1 MPLPALPLLALP
13 LLALLLG
20 AGGPAPDSP
29 EACTL
34 HHRGEAAIALNGT
47 SPLVQVAFDGKPA
60 TLLLDT
66 GAVTTMLTQD
76 AVQRLGLRAERT
88 GTITLQG
95 VGGDSTAAVVR
106 VRGMQLGNVTL
117 ADQPVVVTSFPLRG
131 FPGTVPDGLLGTS
144 TLGQFDV
151 DLDLPHGRLGLY
163 SARNCV
169 SGTPDWIEPHILKS
183 DETYAP
189 RPDLAYLQV
198 MLDDM
203 PFYAIV
209 DTGASVSFVDA
220 RAAQAAGTTSEALRE
235 VKSDLVHGVA
245 PQDATVRRH
254 QFRSLII
261 GLENYAHPMMTIG
274 DLAPGIGGILLGVDY
289 ARTHRLWISY
299 ASRRVFVG
307 ERTGARP

>member
-1 MPLPALPLLALP
+1 MTLHRMPLPALPLV
-13 LLALLLG
+13 ALLLG
-20 AGGPAPDSP
+20 AAGAAPDSP

-34 HHRGEAAIALNGT
+34 HHRGEAAVTLDGA
-47 SPLVQVAFDGKPA
+47 SPLLQVAFDGKPA

-66 GAVTTMLTQD
+66 GATTTMLTAD
-76 AVQRLGLRAERT
+76 AVQRLGLRAERV

-131 FPGTVPDGLLGTS
+131 FRGAVPDGLLGTS

-163 SARNCV
+163 AARNCV
-169 SGTPDWIEPHILKS
+169 SGTPDWTEPHILKS

-189 RPDLAYLQV
+189 RPNLVYLQV

-209 DTGASVSFVDA
+209 DTGATVSFVDA
-220 RAAQAAGTTSEALRE
+220 KAAQAAGTTNETLRE
-235 VKSDLVHGVA
+235 VKPDLVHGAA
-245 PQDATVRRH
+245 PQDATARRH

-261 GLENYAHPMMTIG
+261 GLENYAHPMMAIG
-274 DLAPGIGGILLGVDY
+274 DLAPGIGGMLLGVDY

-307 ERTGARP
+307 ERTGTHP